1 MSGRLRQSLPLAFL
15 WAELPLVG
23 RVQALLPNLGRRF
36 RCERQHYPL
45 APTRRLVA
53 LIFAAA
59 ADQTRRKLWVNLL
72 LLLLYKER
80 PLVLPF
86 VEKDGLLASA
96 TAWGSLSQVTAALPV
111 VVFVGPCSRSRDV
124 MRFVLGV
131 TSSMHHAVAVDK

>member
-1 MSGRLRQSLPLAFL
+1 MSGRLRRSLPLAFL

-36 RCERQHYPL
+36 RCERQPYPL

-59 ADQTRRKLWVNLL
+59 ADQALRKRWVNLL

-80 PLVLPF
+80 PLILPF
-86 VEKDGLLASA
+86 VEKDGFAAAAS
-96 TAWGSLSQVTAALPV
+96 S
-111 VVFVGPCSRSRDV
+111 
-124 MRFVLGV
+124 
-131 TSSMHHAVAVDK
+131 